1 MADAMVMDDVEAETK
16 ERGPLTIKDILQ
28 AENLLDLIE
37 DNEITRI
44 GSLCLTEFEADL
56 QSRKDGDE
64 GHCWEDRYKRYLDIA
79 MQVRKAKTFPWPNA
93 SNVKYPMLT
102 TAAVQFQARAYP
114 AIVDGSNLVKGRVL
128 GDDSGIPQ
136 ISPDGQPM
144 FQPPAEE
151 GVQPEPVW
159 QVPPG
164 AKRDRAD
171 RIGEHMTWQL
181 LYDMPGWEEDTDR
194 LLLMLPIVG
203 CVFRKTYYDS
213 VRQKNVSRMV
223 NALDFVINY
232 WASSIEEAPRYT
244 QVLRFYPYEAEER
257 FRSGQWRRVSL
268 PVTQSDK
275 DQSATAPVEF
285 LEQHCR
291 LDLDGDGYP
300 EPYIVTLVRESGA
313 VVRLVPCFDADDVT
327 VNMRDETVIRIDR
340 KEYFVKYGFIPS
352 PDDAFYD
359 IGFGFL
365 LDDITAAIDTT
376 LNQLLDAGALQ
387 NAQGGFVGAGVNIRS
402 GDLRFRLGEWK
413 RLDVTGG
420 TLRENI
426 VPLNLPGPSAVLFS
440 LLDLLITAA
449 EKITS
454 SSDALTGASSGTEKP
469 TTLLARI
476 EQAGKV
482 MNAIFK
488 RIHRSFGKELRI
500 LFALNRDF
508 LDERSF
514 YALTDQPGEVGR
526 ADYED
531 KDIDVIPVSDPTM
544 VNDAQKVMK
553 AEALLAFNG
562 DPLTNQVELR
572 RRYLDGTGQPNI
584 EELLDVPPPPPDPQL
599 LIDGARQANE
609 RQKTLSEVRKNDAAS
624 AASLM
629 AAAVDA
635 NGLGLIN
642 DAARLAATSLSLA
655 NNAARTE
662 DSDEAPDQSGGVGGM
677 EAPPGDGGVPDLPV
691 GSSAGLDGL
700 VGAGEPD
707 DAGQPGGGSYH
718 GLDNPSQI

>member
-1 MADAMVMDDVEAETK
+1 M
-16 ERGPLTIKDILQ
+16 
-28 AENLLDLIE
+28 IE
-37 DNEITRI
+37 DVVEGDGEQPVITVQTILETENILEMLSDEQVAGI
-44 GSLCLTEFEADL
+44 GQQCLTEFEADL
-56 QSRKDGDE
+56 RSRREGDE
-64 GHCWEDRYKRYLDIA
+64 GACWEDRYKRYLDVA

-93 SNVKYPMLT
+93 SNVKFPVLT

-114 AIVDGSNLVKGRVL
+114 AIVDGANLVKGRVL
-128 GDDSGIPQ
+128 GDDSGIPEVG
-136 ISPDGQPM
+136 PDGQPI
-144 FQPPAEE
+144 FRPPVEE
-151 GVQPEPVW
+151 GAQPEPVW

-181 LYDMPGWEEDTDR
+181 MFDMPGWEEDTDR

-203 CVFRKTYYDS
+203 SVFRKTYYDS
-213 VRQKNVSRMV
+213 IQQRNVSRMV

-232 WASSIEEAPRYT
+232 WATSIDEAPRFT
-244 QVLRFYPYEAEER
+244 QVLRFYPYEVEER
-257 FRSGQWRRVSL
+257 FRSGVWRVIPL
-268 PVTQSDK
+268 PYSQTPEDQSD
-275 DQSATAPVEF
+275 TAPIEF

-291 LDLDGDGYP
+291 IDLDEDGYP
-300 EPYIVTLVRESGA
+300 EPYIVTLTREGGH
-313 VVRLVPCFDADDVT
+313 VVRIVPCFDADGVT
-327 VNMRDETVIRIDR
+327 MNMTDQTVIRIER
-340 KEYFVKYGFIPS
+340 KNYFVKYGFIPS
-352 PDDAFYD
+352 PDGAFYD
-359 IGFGFL
+359 IGFGAL
-365 LDDITAAIDTT
+365 LDDITASIDST

-387 NAQGGFVGAGVNIRS
+387 NAQGGFVGAGVNMRS

-413 RLDVTGG
+413 RMDVAGG

-426 VPLNLPGPSAVLFS
+426 VPLNMPGPSGVLFN
-440 LLDLLITAA
+440 LLELLIAAA

-454 SSDALTGASSGTEKP
+454 SGDALSGVSSGTEKP

-508 LDERSF
+508 LDERAF
-514 YALTDQPGEVGR
+514 YALTDQPGEIGR

-562 DPLTNQVELR
+562 DPQTNQEEIR
-572 RRYLDGTGQPNI
+572 RRYFDGTGQSDVDA
-584 EELLDVPPPPPDPQL
+584 LMRVPPPQPDPKL
-599 LIDGARQANE
+599 LIEGARQANE
-609 RQKTLSEVRKNDAAS
+609 RDKTVSEVRKNDAAA

-629 AAAVDA
+629 SAAATARQMGLLPDAATLSAAAVRIA
-635 NGLGLIN
+635 GE
-642 DAARLAATSLSLA
+642 AAAMEDDGGSADQGGGVASVEAAPG
-655 NNAARTE
+655 
-662 DSDEAPDQSGGVGGM
+662 DEAIPEISGGSPNGTDGAVGEG
-677 EAPPGDGGVPDLPV
+677 ARNVFIPASGGGDAGDGR
-691 GSSAGLDGL
+691 
-700 VGAGEPD
+700 
-707 DAGQPGGGSYH
+707 
-718 GLDNPSQI
+718 PSQI